1 MTTETCYKLTTQG
14 LTTHCGYQ
22 WTLGEWRETSG
33 EGELCGPGF
42 LHAYSDPYLAVFM
55 NPHHANIKSPRFFR
69 AEGRGKK
76 LDDRG
81 MKCGFTQ
88 MRIVEELPAIE
99 PTLDQR
105 VEFGIRCALAVC
117 SDEKFVKWANKWL
130 SGEDRTESSASA
142 AYAAASASYYAAD
155 YAAAAASAAY
165 ASAAYATRSAA
176 YYAADYAAYY
186 AADYAAAASAAD
198 LIAIAHQ
205 VMGVQQ

>member
-1 MTTETCYKLTTQG
+1 MTTETCYKLTTQD
-14 LTTHCGYQ
+14 LTTRNGYQ

-42 LHAYSDPYLAVFM
+42 LHAYSDPYLAAFM
-55 NPHHANIKSPRFFR
+55 NPHHADIECPRFFR

-76 LDDRG
+76 LDDHG
-81 MKCGFTQ
+81 MKCGYSQ

-99 PTLDQR
+99 PTIGQR

-130 SGEDRTESSASA
+130 SGEDRTASA
-142 AYAAASASYYAAD
+142 AYAAYASSAADAAASSAAYAAYAAD
-155 YAAAAASAAY
+155 YAA
-165 ASAAYATRSAA
+165 
-176 YYAADYAAYY
+176 DYAN
-186 AADYAAAASAAD
+186 YAAAASAYASAAID

>member
-1 MTTETCYKLTTQG
+1 MTTETCYKLTTQD
-14 LTTHCGYQ
+14 LTTHRGYQ

-42 LHAYSDPYLAVFM
+42 LHAYSDPYLAAFM

-88 MRIVEELPAIE
+88 MRIMEELPAIE

-130 SGEDRTESSASA
+130 SGEDRTESSADAAVAAVSA
-142 AYAAASASYYAAD
+142 A
-155 YAAAAASAAY
+155 
-165 ASAAYATRSAA
+165 AAYATRSAA

-186 AADYAAAASAAD
+186 AADYAAAAHAATK
-198 LIAIAHQ
+198 AARAP
-205 VMGVQQ
+205 